1 MTNPNHLSNLY
12 IYIYI
17 YIYKLYNIKLNYIYI
32 YYINYITIYILYKL
46 FLKKKALMDSCIKHL
61 HKQNTSEIAC
71 NTVNFLEFDEFSQ
84 TKKHFP
90 KE

>member
-1 MTNPNHLSNLY
+1 
-12 IYIYI
+12 
-17 YIYKLYNIKLNYIYI
+17 
-32 YYINYITIYILYKL
+32 
-46 FLKKKALMDSCIKHL
+46 MDSCIKHL

-84 TKKHFP
+84 TKKHFQ